1 MARRGNGEGSI
12 TKRKSDGLYMGRYT
26 VETATGAKRKTI
38 YAKTR
43 KECSEKLTAAMADAS
58 KGITADGGPKTVGA
72 FLTSWLE
79 DTVRGSVRKSTY
91 DRNESLCRVHLIPG
105 LGKKKLKT
113 LSPSDVAGYYRRKL
127 DGGHSAASVHKMH
140 ETLHKALKQAVRW
153 GYMSKNPAD
162 DVDAPSRST
171 EEVTPLTREE
181 AKRLLETV
189 CEAGD
194 RLGALYVVA
203 LHTGLR
209 QGELLALKWE
219 DLDLEARKLQVR
231 RTLTKDGGKLTVGPT
246 KTAKGRRTVKL
257 TRDAVAALRG
267 HLTRQLEEIDGLG
280 DYFKDNGLA
289 FCTSKGTF
297 INPSN
302 LRDAKR
308 KGSFRSLLAQ
318 AGLPAIT
325 FHQLRHTAAT
335 ILLLKNV
342 NPKIVSEMLG
352 HASIAITLDTYS
364 HVLPN
369 MQDSAVAAMEEAFS

>member
-1 MARRGNGEGSI
+1 MGRRGNGEGSI
-12 TKRKSDGLYMGRYT
+12 TRRKDGLYMARYT
-26 VETATGAKRKTI
+26 VETATGAKRKTL

-43 KECSEKLTAAMADAS
+43 KEAAEILTVAMADAS

-79 DTVRGSVRKSTY
+79 NSVRGRVRKSTY
-91 DRNESLCRVHLIPG
+91 DRNESLCRVHLIPA
-105 LGKKKLKT
+105 LGRKKLKT
-113 LSPSDVAGYYRRKL
+113 LSAADVAGFYRSRL
-127 DGGHSAASVHKMH
+127 DSGCSAGSVHKMH

-153 GYMSKNPAD
+153 GYMMKNPAG
-162 DVDAPSRST
+162 DVDPPKVHT
-171 EEVTPLTREE
+171 QEVTPLTCEE
-181 AKRLLETV
+181 ARRLLNTV
-189 CEAGD
+189 KGD
-194 RLGALYVVA
+194 RLEALYVVA

-209 QGELLALKWE
+209 QGELLALRWE
-219 DLDLEARKLQVR
+219 DLDLEARQLQVR
-231 RTLTKDGGKLTVGPT
+231 RTITKDGGKLSIGPA
-246 KTAKGRRTVKL
+246 KTARGRRTVRL
-257 TRDAVAALRG
+257 TQDATDAFRR

-280 DYFKDNGLA
+280 DLIEDNGFV
-289 FCTSKGTF
+289 FCTAKGTL

-302 LRDAKR
+302 LRKR
-308 KGSFRSLLAQ
+308 SFAPLLVR
-318 AGLPAIT
+318 AGLPHMT

>member
-58 KGITADGGPKTVGA
+58 KGITTDGGPKTVGA

-79 DTVRGSVRKSTY
+79 DTVRGSVRKTTY

-105 LGKKKLKT
+105 LGKKKLKSLT
-113 LSPSDVAGYYRRKL
+113 AQDIAGFYRRKL
-127 DGGHSAASVHKMH
+127 DTNLSPASVHKMH
-140 ETLHKALKQAVRW
+140 VTLHKALKQAVRW
-153 GYMSKNPAD
+153 GYMTKNPAD
-162 DVDAPSRST
+162 DVDPPKVHT
-171 EEVTPLTREE
+171 EEVHPLTRDE
-181 AKRLLETV
+181 AKRLLRIV
-189 CEAGD
+189 QGD
-194 RLGALYVVA
+194 RLEALYTVA

-209 QGELLALKWE
+209 QGELLALRWE
-219 DLDLEARKLQVR
+219 DVDLETRKLQVR

-257 TRDAVAALRG
+257 TRDAVEALRG

-280 DYFKDNGLA
+280 DDFQDNGLV
-289 FCTSKGTF
+289 FCTGKGTL
-297 INPSN
+297 INPTN
-302 LRDAKR
+302 LRKR
-308 KGSFRSLLAQ
+308 SFAPLLDK
-318 AGLPAIT
+318 AGLPHMT

-352 HASIAITLDTYS
+352 HVSIAITLDTYS

-369 MQDSAVAAMEEAFS
+369 MQDSAVEAMEEAFS

>member
-1 MARRGNGEGSI
+1 MGKRGNGEGSI
-12 TKRKSDGLYMGRYT
+12 TRRKHGLYMARYS
-26 VETATGAKRKTI
+26 VEAATGSKRKAV

-43 KECSEKLTAAMADAS
+43 KEAAEKLTAAMADAS
-58 KGITADGGPKTVGA
+58 KGITNDGGPRTVGA

-79 DTVRGSVRKSTY
+79 NSVRGSVRKSTY
-91 DRNESLCRVHLIPG
+91 DRNESLCRVHLIPA
-105 LGKKKLKT
+105 LGRKKLKT
-113 LSPSDVAGYYRRKL
+113 LGAADVAGFYRSRL
-127 DGGHSAASVHKMH
+127 DSGCSAASVRKMH

-153 GYMSKNPAD
+153 GYMTKNPAD
-162 DVDAPSRST
+162 DVDTPRVHT
-171 EEVTPLTREE
+171 EEVHPLTRDE
-181 AKRLLETV
+181 ARRFLKVVR
-189 CEAGD
+189 GD
-194 RLGALYVVA
+194 RLEALYVVA

-209 QGELLALKWE
+209 QGELLALRWE
-219 DLDLEARKLQVR
+219 DVDIEEKTLRVR
-231 RTLTKDGGKLTVGPT
+231 RTITKDGGKLLIGPT

-257 TRDAVAALRG
+257 TRDAAEALRE
-267 HLTRQLEEIDGLG
+267 HLSRQLEEIDGLG
-280 DYFKDNGLA
+280 DLFEDNGFV
-289 FCTSKGTF
+289 FCTAKGTL

-302 LRDAKR
+302 LRKR
-308 KGSFRSLLAQ
+308 SFAPLLVR
-318 AGLPAIT
+318 AGLPHMT